1 MISTQRCK
9 NKKRIEI
16 LLKVIERL
24 YSKNP
29 GIQTLIDKLMI
40 DICKG
45 LSPEKVFAAF
55 LCWWLYP
62 YGLSK
67 HKFCVCNKKKKKKKK
82 NPVEFF
88 DAGISRV

>member
-67 HKFCVCNKKKKKKKK
+67 HKKKKKK
-82 NPVEFF
+82 NHVEFF

>member
-9 NKKRIEI
+9 NKKRIQI

-67 HKFCVCNKKKKKKKK
+67 HKFCVC
-82 NPVEFF
+82 E
-88 DAGISRV
+88 G